1 LNELEIAR
9 FIEIIHNA
17 VSTYV
22 YIIIMVEYPF
32 FNSHQPCSNV
42 TEGVKPCNLYFFII
56 SSSTHCQGK
65 IWEDTLKV
73 GCYKQ
78 PLKEIYEILHGHK
91 GKRLVSKLKTQ
102 Q

>member
-1 LNELEIAR
+1 MPHSGTCKNVWRCFVDSIYILT
-9 FIEIIHNA
+9 
-17 VSTYV
+17 VSV
-22 YIIIMVEYPF
+22 V
-32 FNSHQPCSNV
+32 SNV